1 MPALA
6 TFSLVTCV
14 AVLMLI
20 VSIRALVWHRISRFL
35 QTLLLLVII
44 FANWLVI
51 SSTGL
56 LSFEW
61 GLLFALCALLGLLI
75 GFIRG
80 QAAPM
85 RFDPQIGDV
94 VCKRRGFLIFC
105 WATVAVAYVT
115 ILNGPGLRDSAWRSG
130 LAAAL
135 TFLTASFAATTLT
148 IFSRM
153 SSMQDD
159 HRMQAQQQEIQ
170 TP

>member
-6 TFSLVTCV
+6 IFSLVTCV

-35 QTLLLLVII
+35 QTLLLLLIL

-61 GLLFALCALLGLLI
+61 GLLFALCALVGLLV

-85 RFDPQIGDV
+85 RYDPQIGDV

-105 WATVAVAYVT
+105 WAAIAVIYVT
-115 ILNGPGLRDSAWRSG
+115 LLNGPGPHDPAWRIG
-130 LAAAL
+130 LPAAL

-148 IFSRM
+148 IFSRL
-153 SSMQDD
+153 SGMQED
-159 HRMQAQQQEIQ
+159 HRMQSQQHEIQ
-170 TP
+170 TQ

>member
-1 MPALA
+1 MPTLA
-6 TFSLVTCV
+6 TFSLVTCI

-35 QTLLLLVII
+35 QTLLLLVVL

-51 SSTGL
+51 SSTGM

-61 GLLFALCALLGLLI
+61 GLLFALCGLVGLLL

-85 RFDPQIGDV
+85 RYDPQVGDV

-105 WATVAVAYVT
+105 WAVVAVGYVT
-115 ILNGPGLRDSAWRSG
+115 LLNGPGPHDPAWHIG
-130 LAAAL
+130 LPAAM
-135 TFLTASFAATTLT
+135 TFLTASFAASTLT

-153 SSMQDD
+153 SGMQYD
-159 HRMQAQQQEIQ
+159 HRMQSQQEIQ
-170 TP
+170 AH

>member
-35 QTLLLLVII
+35 QTLLLLLVL

-85 RFDPQIGDV
+85 RHDPQVGI

-105 WATVAVAYVT
+105 WAAVAVTYVT
-115 ILNGPGLRDSAWRSG
+115 ILNGPGLRDSAWRVG
-130 LAAAL
+130 LAAAI
-135 TFLTASFAATTLT
+135 TFLSASFAATTLT
-148 IFSRM
+148 IFSRL
-153 SSMQDD
+153 SGMQYD
-159 HRMQAQQQEIQ
+159 HRMQAQQHEIQ
-170 TP
+170 TQ

>member
-1 MPALA
+1 MPTLA
-6 TFSLVTCV
+6 IFSLVTCV

-35 QTLLLLVII
+35 QTLLLLVVL

-51 SSTGL
+51 SSTDL

-61 GLLFALCALLGLLI
+61 VLLFVLCGLVGLLL

-85 RFDPQIGDV
+85 RYDPQIGDV

-105 WATVAVAYVT
+105 WAVVAVGDVT
-115 ILNGPGLRDSAWRSG
+115 LLNGPGPHDPAWSIG
-130 LAAAL
+130 LPAAL
-135 TFLTASFAATTLT
+135 TFLTASFAASTLT

-153 SSMQDD
+153 GGMQYD
-159 HRMQAQQQEIQ
+159 HRMQSQQEIQ
-170 TP
+170 AQ

>member
-1 MPALA
+1 MPTLA
-6 TFSLVTCV
+6 IFSLVTCV

-35 QTLLLLVII
+35 QTLLLLVVL

-61 GLLFALCALLGLLI
+61 GLLFALCGLVGLLL

-80 QAAPM
+80 QATPM
-85 RFDPQIGDV
+85 RYDPQVGDV

-105 WATVAVAYVT
+105 WAVVAVGDVT
-115 ILNGPGLRDSAWRSG
+115 LLNGPGPHDPAWSIG
-130 LAAAL
+130 LPAAL
-135 TFLTASFAATTLT
+135 TFLTASFAASTLT

-153 SSMQDD
+153 SGMQYD
-159 HRMQAQQQEIQ
+159 HRMQSQQEIQ
-170 TP
+170 AQ

>member
-1 MPALA
+1 MPTLA
-6 TFSLVTCV
+6 IFSLVTCV

-35 QTLLLLVII
+35 QTLLLLVVL

-61 GLLFALCALLGLLI
+61 GLLFTLCGLVGLLL

-85 RFDPQIGDV
+85 RYDPQVGDV
-94 VCKRRGFLIFC
+94 VCRRRGFLIFC
-105 WATVAVAYVT
+105 WAVVAVGDVT
-115 ILNGPGLRDSAWRSG
+115 LLNSPGPHDLAWRIG
-130 LAAAL
+130 LPAVL
-135 TFLTASFAATTLT
+135 TFLTASFAASTLT

-153 SSMQDD
+153 SGMQYD
-159 HRMQAQQQEIQ
+159 HRMQSQQEVQ
-170 TP
+170 AQ

>member
-6 TFSLVTCV
+6 TFSLVTCI

-35 QTLLLLVII
+35 QTLLLLLVL

-51 SSTGL
+51 SSTGP

-85 RFDPQIGDV
+85 RFDPQVGDV
-94 VCKRRGFLIFC
+94 VCRRRGFLIFC
-105 WATVAVAYVT
+105 WAAVAVAYVT
-115 ILNGPGLRDSAWRSG
+115 ILNGPGLRDSAWRIG

-135 TFLTASFAATTLT
+135 TFLTASFIASTLT
-148 IFSRM
+148 IFSRLT
-153 SSMQDD
+153 SMQYD
-159 HRMQAQQQEIQ
+159 HRTQAAQEVQ
-170 TP
+170 TQ

>member
-1 MPALA
+1 MPTLA
-6 TFSLVTCV
+6 IFSLVTCV

-35 QTLLLLVII
+35 QTLLLLVVL

-51 SSTGL
+51 SSTSQ

-61 GLLFALCALLGLLI
+61 WLLFALCGMVGLLL

-85 RFDPQIGDV
+85 RYDPQAGDV

-105 WATVAVAYVT
+105 WAIVAVGDVT
-115 ILNGPGLRDSAWRSG
+115 LLNSPGPHDPAWRIG
-130 LAAAL
+130 LPAAL
-135 TFLTASFAATTLT
+135 TFLTASFAASTLT

-153 SSMQDD
+153 SGMQYD
-159 HRMQAQQQEIQ
+159 HRMQSQQEIQ
-170 TP
+170 AQ